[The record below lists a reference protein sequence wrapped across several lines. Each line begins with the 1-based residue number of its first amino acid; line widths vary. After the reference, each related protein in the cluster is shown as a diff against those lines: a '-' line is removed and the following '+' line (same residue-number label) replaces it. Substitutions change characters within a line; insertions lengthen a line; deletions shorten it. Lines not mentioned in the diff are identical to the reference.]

1 MLGQQR
7 SSPIQSI
14 AKSIPDI
21 SRIASPRPKFEAESS
36 RHIDNETSKEIEERV
51 QVAAKK
57 FEVLQG
63 NIAGLI
69 EALKAQHKSIKTLDE
84 DRLKTAK
91 QMEVLLAD
99 TPIAPVIASAKTNL
113 EERATATD
121 ASDDDDSLTATTVKT
136 MVALV
141 KRTYLELHKQQYDS
155 VLSYAK
161 TFDERVV
168 SYAEEW
174 LEVISARVSSNVIQF
189 KELSDSLEH
198 YNTKVEKLK
207 AHQKP
212 NMSKPSPK
220 LERNETKLRGTRE
233 SHDTM
238 GENLYKLMEEVTV
251 RAWKDLLPL
260 LMQSIQMDLTQAE
273 EERRVIWDDLQTVLE
288 ALEVISAQHGVT
300 TEGRLQRLKKD
311 HIDVLYTGTHSS
323 HRTQVVKPPG
333 GLTPPLPTTIKTVD
347 QEAPTVKVKNSEKD
361 DSEQN
366 VEVGPEL

>member
-1 MLGQQR
+1 
-7 SSPIQSI
+7 
-14 AKSIPDI
+14 
-21 SRIASPRPKFEAESS
+21 
-36 RHIDNETSKEIEERV
+36 
-51 QVAAKK
+51 
-57 FEVLQG
+57 
-63 NIAGLI
+63 
-69 EALKAQHKSIKTLDE
+69 
-84 DRLKTAK
+84 
-91 QMEVLLAD
+91 MEVLLAD

-121 ASDDDDSLTATTVKT
+121 ASTDDDDSLTATTVKST
-136 MVALV
+136 VALV
-141 KRTYLELHKQQYDS
+141 KRTYLELHKQQYDL
-155 VLSYAK
+155 VLSSAK
-161 TFDERVV
+161 TFDERVLQ
-168 SYAEEW
+168 YAEEW

-207 AHQKP
+207 GKEKP
-212 NMSKPSPK
+212 NAASPSPK

-273 EERRVIWDDLQTVLE
+273 EERRVIWNDLQTVLE
-288 ALEVISAQHGVT
+288 ALEAISAQYGVT
-300 TEGRLQRLKKD
+300 MEGRLQRLKKD

-323 HRTQVVKPPG
+323 HRTQVVKPPAG
-333 GLTPPLPTTIKTVD
+333 VTPPLPTSVKTVE
-347 QEAPTVKVKNSEKD
+347 QEAPTVKVKNTDTSN
-361 DSEQN
+361 DSEQS

>member
-1 MLGQQR
+1 
-7 SSPIQSI
+7 
-14 AKSIPDI
+14 
-21 SRIASPRPKFEAESS
+21 
-36 RHIDNETSKEIEERV
+36 
-51 QVAAKK
+51 
-57 FEVLQG
+57 
-63 NIAGLI
+63 
-69 EALKAQHKSIKTLDE
+69 
-84 DRLKTAK
+84 
-91 QMEVLLAD
+91 MEVLLAD

-121 ASDDDDSLTATTVKT
+121 ASAEDDDSLTATTVT
-136 MVALV
+136 TVALV
-141 KRTYLELHKQQYDS
+141 KRTYLELHKQQYDL
-155 VLSYAK
+155 VLSSAK

-168 SYAEEW
+168 QYAQEW

-198 YNTKVEKLK
+198 YNAKVGKLR

-212 NMSKPSPK
+212 NVATPSPK

-273 EERRVIWDDLQTVLE
+273 DERRVIWNDLQTVLD
-288 ALEVISAQHGVT
+288 ALEAISAQYGIT
-300 TEGRLQRLKKD
+300 TQGRLRRLKKD

-323 HRTQVVKPPG
+323 HRTQVKPPP
-333 GLTPPLPTTIKTVD
+333 TPPLPTSVKTVD
-347 QEAPTVKVKNSEKD
+347 TEAPTVKVKNTDSDCSE
-361 DSEQN
+361 S